1 MASTRSSIGLK
12 GSVQVAKAMAGTVYV
27 LANDV
32 SLIAEAKKA
41 FMVKRIIPL
50 RNCSV
55 RLLNLS
61 IAEKT
66 LAHCSMYAGNE
77 LTFLC
82 VERINHFF
90 TAYDFLNGK
99 EILRFG

>member
-1 MASTRSSIGLK
+1 
-12 GSVQVAKAMAGTVYV
+12 MAGAVYG
-27 LANDV
+27 LV
-32 SLIAEAKKA
+32 SDPALIDETKKV
-41 FMVKRIIPL
+41 FMARRIVPL
-50 RNCSV
+50 RSCLV

-66 LAHCSMYAGNE
+66 LAHCGMYAGNE
-77 LTFLC
+77 LMFLC

>member
-1 MASTRSSIGLK
+1 MA
-12 GSVQVAKAMAGTVYV
+12 
-27 LANDV
+27 
-32 SLIAEAKKA
+32 
-41 FMVKRIIPL
+41 
-50 RNCSV
+50 

-66 LAHCSMYAGNE
+66 LAHCGMYAGNE
-77 LTFLC
+77 LMFLC

-99 EILRFG
+99 EILRIGCEIKKGGIGDSLMGM